1 LKFRSLFELPAAADG
16 PRLRPGTWFDHVEI
30 TLTCATCCGEESAIY
45 DIGVNMTA
53 ELILFDNYRPAEND
67 AVEAI
72 DRLFSA
78 MGQYRSAELLEL
90 LYVGQEPGFFDLIR
104 GLFALPE
111 ESRLALQQF
120 LTTAAQQRT
129 SGAIDPDGRLVLQR
143 RF

>member
-1 LKFRSLFELPAAADG
+1 
-16 PRLRPGTWFDHVEI
+16 
-30 TLTCATCCGEESAIY
+30 
-45 DIGVNMTA
+45 MTA
-53 ELILFDNYRPAEND
+53 ELILFDSYRPAEND
-67 AVEAI
+67 TVEAI